1 MAVMERMAGI
11 DAGFL
16 AMETPSQ
23 HMHTL
28 KIAIL
33 DVSRVPGGYSFERFR
48 DVLGARLDRLPPF
61 RRRIVEVPGRLNHP
75 VWIADP
81 GFDLDAHLQ
90 RVVLPSPGIRAQLD
104 DVVSSI
110 ASRPLPRDRPLWEV
124 SVVEGLADGTV
135 AFVAKLHHCIAD
147 GVTAAELLVG
157 VLDRDPEAPDRPEDG
172 DAPGWRAEPVPS
184 RVRLVVDAL
193 VDALRAL
200 AGLPELI
207 TRTVRGLVNVARGRR
222 ARAASAPLPFA
233 TPKLRFNRALT
244 PRRRFVSTTLPL
256 ADVKT
261 LKQALGCTVND
272 VVLAL
277 CTGALRRYLLA
288 RGELPDRALVASVP
302 VSTRAPA
309 SAPTSAANNVS
320 NLFTTLPVHVDD
332 PRARLAEIHA
342 VTQAAKDQLA
352 RLGPA
357 MLADWSELTPPLPFG
372 ATVRAYSR
380 LRLANRH
387 RPPVNLVVSNVPGP
401 TEPLYV
407 AGAQLVELFS
417 VGPVLENAGLNI
429 TVWSYLDGL
438 DVGLLACDDA
448 MPDLRSLVTDLHD
461 ALDELRE
468 LAVTARASPATGG
481 YGSSSGTPIEGGTP

>member
-1 MAVMERMAGI
+1 PARDGDAPDRAAGHHARRRVGRQPGRRRGRPAPAAVRPPDARDARRRARRRARPLRHPCRHPSGHARPRRRPLRTDAARLNPSLTRRRGVRMAVMERMAGI

-90 RVVLPSPGIRAQLD
+90 RVVLPSPGTRAQLD

-135 AFVAKLHHCIAD
+135 PFVAKLHHCIAD

-200 AGLPELI
+200 AGLPDLI
-207 TRTVRGLVNVARGRR
+207 ARTVRGLVNVARGRR

-332 PRARLAEIHA
+332 PHARLAEIHA
-342 VTQAAKDQLA
+342 VTQAAKDQ
-352 RLGPA
+352 
-357 MLADWSELTPPLPFG
+357 
-372 ATVRAYSR
+372 
-380 LRLANRH
+380 
-387 RPPVNLVVSNVPGP
+387 
-401 TEPLYV
+401 
-407 AGAQLVELFS
+407 
-417 VGPVLENAGLNI
+417 
-429 TVWSYLDGL
+429 
-438 DVGLLACDDA
+438 
-448 MPDLRSLVTDLHD
+448 
-461 ALDELRE
+461 
-468 LAVTARASPATGG
+468 
-481 YGSSSGTPIEGGTP
+481 